1 MSASANANQVSYK
14 NDSMIRGFHIYHSV
28 WKPFIE
34 EKLCCMRKLS
44 NSQDPFAVAV
54 MKGLIIVGHV
64 PRKIS
69 SICSMFICK
78 GGSITCEVV
87 ALRRYSADLPQC
99 GLEIPCLM
107 NFLGE
112 DELVCKVERLMMPAD
127 KLISDKSVDYCLV
140 SMKILRAELMITR
153 AKKFHEFFGEA

>member
-1 MSASANANQVSYK
+1 MSASASANQVSYK
-14 NDSMIRGFHIYHSV
+14 KDSMIRGFHVYHSV
-28 WKPFIE
+28 WKPFIGE
-34 EKLCCMRKLS
+34 ELCCMRELS
-44 NSQDPFAVAV
+44 NSQEPFSVAV
-54 MKGLIIVGHV
+54 MKGSIVVGHM

-87 ALRRYSADLPQC
+87 ALRHYSEDLPQD

-112 DELVCKVERLMMPAD
+112 HELVCKVERLMMTAD
-127 KLISDKSVDYCLV
+127 KLIPDKSVELLPG
-140 SMKILRAELMITR
+140 KHKNLRAKLMITR
-153 AKKFHEFFGEA
+153 AQKCLFGEA

>member
-1 MSASANANQVSYK
+1 MSASASANQVSYK
-14 NDSMIRGFHIYHSV
+14 KDSMIRGFHIYHSI

-34 EKLCCMRKLS
+34 ELCCMREMS
-44 NSQDPFAVAV
+44 NSQDLFAVAV

-64 PRKIS
+64 LRKIS

-78 GGSITCEVV
+78 GGSITCEIV
-87 ALRRYSADLPQC
+87 ALRRYTADLPQG

-127 KLISDKSVDYCLV
+127 KLISDKSV
-140 SMKILRAELMITR
+140 ELLPGKHEDLKSPTDDNKR
-153 AKKFHEFFGEA
+153 AKNFQ

>member
-1 MSASANANQVSYK
+1 
-14 NDSMIRGFHIYHSV
+14 
-28 WKPFIE
+28 
-34 EKLCCMRKLS
+34 MRKLS

-54 MKGLIIVGHV
+54 MKGLIIVGHM

-78 GGSITCEVV
+78 GGSITCQVV
-87 ALRRYSADLPQC
+87 ALRCYSADLPQ
-99 GLEIPCLM
+99 GSLEIPCLM

-127 KLISDKSVDYCLV
+127 KLISDKSV
-140 SMKILRAELMITR
+140 ELLPGKHEDLKSTTDDKR
-153 AKKFHEFFGEA
+153 AKKFQ